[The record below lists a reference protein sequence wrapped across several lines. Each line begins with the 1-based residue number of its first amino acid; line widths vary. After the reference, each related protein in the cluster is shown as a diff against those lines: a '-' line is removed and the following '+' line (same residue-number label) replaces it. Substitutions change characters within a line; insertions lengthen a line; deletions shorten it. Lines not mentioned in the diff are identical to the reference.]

1 MGEMRYSKSSNRE
14 RGALSASQCQRRM
27 LGWVIQKWEDRD
39 REREREKRE
48 RDPTSLSPPMGVCVV
63 EEVCTFSMMKHK
75 RENVSALS
83 INNNTND
90 DDDA

>member
-39 REREREKRE
+39 REREREERE
-48 RDPTSLSPPMGVCVV
+48 RSYKPLSSDGCVCGGGSVYV
-63 EEVCTFSMMKHK
+63 FYDET
-75 RENVSALS
+75 
-83 INNNTND
+83 
-90 DDDA
+90 